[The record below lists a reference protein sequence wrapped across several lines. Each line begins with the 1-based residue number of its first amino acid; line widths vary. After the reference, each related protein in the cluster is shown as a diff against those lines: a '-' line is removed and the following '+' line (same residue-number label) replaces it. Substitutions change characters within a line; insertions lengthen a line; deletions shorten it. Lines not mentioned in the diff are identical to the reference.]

1 MLSLSACGAV
11 AWQQALTSAVS
22 TRRPALRLRASAGAS
37 ASSSSSSA
45 GPAVPADF
53 ASQLDA
59 STSEVNALLG
69 IPPAGFE
76 WSASTLSDAR
86 EFAAVDEVL
95 ELTSVAIADKVVEF
109 EDKFDQ
115 DMAER
120 SLSTATR
127 GTASTIATVL
137 NIFNNVAGA
146 GVLTLAYG
154 MKGVGRVP
162 AYGACLG
169 IGAISGFTFYLIG
182 AACAKVGANT
192 FKDLWGRSL
201 GDRTAWVV
209 DSAIVCMCFLSVLIY
224 STIVGDLFTSL
235 AQLVPSLAATPAAL
249 LRPALMLGLTAT
261 VITPLCL
268 IKDTSRLAFT
278 SSIGTGAV
286 LATAA
291 VVATRAL
298 DGSYAVGSGSALLA
312 ALPPELAPSFE
323 PTSPYKL
330 DFGAAALFSNLGLSF
345 RAHYNAP
352 AFHAALRNA
361 SPARWGRT
369 CACAFGLLT
378 LLYAGMMGFGYALF
392 GDAAASNLLNNFAPA
407 DRLAVGARL
416 ATGIS
421 ILVGYPLAFKGLYD
435 AARGLSLS
443 LAPSLPRRARRVA
456 RAVSSDKNH
465 VSLVLS
471 LLGAATALA
480 LTLTDIAVPVGISGA
495 LLGAAVIYIFPALI
509 HGAVR
514 RPRPRRVWATAVG
527 GLLLP
532 LGTFLGVLGTY
543 VTLRA

>member
-1 MLSLSACGAV
+1 MLLSACGA
-11 AWQQALTSAVS
+11 ASWQQALTGATT
-22 TRRPALRLRASAGAS
+22 TRKPALRLRASASSG
-37 ASSSSSSA
+37 SSS
-45 GPAVPADF
+45 GPAAVPANF
-53 ASQLDA
+53 KSQLDA
-59 STSEVNALLG
+59 STSEVHALLG
-69 IPPAGFE
+69 LPPVGFE
-76 WSASTLSDAR
+76 WSSSTLSDAQ
-86 EFAAVDEVL
+86 AVLAVGEVF
-95 ELTSVAIADKVVEF
+95 EAIRPKVEQF
-109 EDKFDQ
+109 ENTFDQ
-115 DMAER
+115 GTAER
-120 SLSTATR
+120 SALGTATG
-127 GTASTIATVL
+127 GTTSIVGTVL

-162 AYGACLG
+162 AFGACVG
-169 IGAISGFTFYLIG
+169 IGAISGLTFYMIG
-182 AACAKVGANT
+182 AACEKVGASS

-201 GDRTAWVV
+201 GERTAWVV
-209 DSAIVCMCFLSVLIY
+209 DSAIVLMCFLSVLIY
-224 STIVGDLFTSL
+224 STIIGDLFTSL
-235 AQLVPSLAATPAAL
+235 ARLVPCLAAAPAAL

-298 DGSYAVGSGSALLA
+298 DGSYALGSSSALLA

-323 PTSPYKL
+323 AISPYKL

-352 AFHAALRNA
+352 AFHAGLRDA

-369 CACAFGLLT
+369 CAAAFGLLT
-378 LLYAGMMGFGYALF
+378 LLYAGMMGCGYAIF

-435 AARGLSLS
+435 ATRGLSLT

-456 RAVSSDKNH
+456 RAVSSDANH

-509 HGAVR
+509 HGATR

-527 GLLLP
+527 ALLLP
-532 LGTFLGVLGTY
+532 LGTVLGVLGTY
-543 VTLRA
+543 VTLRAA